1 LATCL
6 YAGRVDH
13 VRHRPRH
20 HRFDYRMLMLYL
32 DLGSMDRDLARFP
45 WLMGRWFSPLRFRR
59 EDHMGGD
66 QQGSANQPLEDCVRH
81 HVAAETGARPQGPIR
96 LLTGFGFMAHRFN
109 PVSFYYCFDWTDTRL
124 EAVVAEVTNTP
135 WGERH
140 YYVLDARNQPSGQ
153 TLLFDHS
160 KGFHVSPFMPM
171 DTHYHWRIQIPADRF
186 ALVIAV
192 EEGGEELFSAGLR
205 LQERPF
211 TRAQLLRGFLLMPF
225 TSLKVV
231 AAIHWQALRLW
242 LKSAPFHSHPKDNQ
256 QRAVPSE
263 PLPKSAHNGDRP

>member
-1 LATCL
+1 
-6 YAGRVDH
+6 
-13 VRHRPRH
+13 
-20 HRFDYRMLMLYL
+20 
-32 DLGSMDRDLARFP
+32 
-45 WLMGRWFSPLRFRR
+45 
-59 EDHMGGD
+59 
-66 QQGSANQPLEDCVRH
+66 
-81 HVAAETGARPQGPIR
+81 
-96 LLTGFGFMAHRFN
+96 
-109 PVSFYYCFDWTDTRL
+109 
-124 EAVVAEVTNTP
+124 VVAEVTNTP